1 MDPNIAGS
9 ATQGQSRSVDSRKL
23 KFKRRLRLE
32 AELSGIPHKAL
43 AYGLATSDAQLSRY
57 KGDQYPDSLHD
68 YEIPD
73 LTHEL
78 GPGFMEFLAL
88 QCGGV
93 YTHGAAATSNQPPV
107 AVLIGLLAKTSGDSV
122 QQLVQAL
129 EDHDWSQEEKLASLP
144 VLRKL
149 YSIVG
154 ALLQDAEGGAR

>member
-43 AYGLATSDAQLSRY
+43 AYGLATSEAQLSRY

-68 YEIPD
+68 YEIPG

-88 QCGGV
+88 QCGGI
-93 YTHGAAATSNQPPV
+93 YTHGAAAASSHPPV
-107 AVLIGLLAKTSGDSV
+107 AVLIGLLAKASGDSI

-129 EDHDWSQEEKLASLP
+129 EDQDWTSAEKVASIP

-149 YSIVG
+149 HSISG
-154 ALLQDAEGGAR
+154 ALLQDAEGGVK